1 MALPYNLYPWFRG
14 TFQTTQL
21 CTGKQI
27 APLLRQSLFFDQIKR
42 QRLYKGIAIPST
54 TECAAILDI
63 AQKLGLSETK
73 KFNDARDLLFRIVSM
88 LIRMVK
94 SGT

>member
-42 QRLYKGIAIPST
+42 QRLST
-54 TECAAILDI
+54 PAAPAFSLISLNACITRSFDTVYGFVPLKI
-63 AQKLGLSETK
+63 SS
-73 KFNDARDLLFRIVSM
+73 LFS
-88 LIRMVK
+88 
-94 SGT
+94 

>member
-42 QRLYKGIAIPST
+42 QRLYIKHDQPA
-54 TECAAILDI
+54 
-63 AQKLGLSETK
+63 
-73 KFNDARDLLFRIVSM
+73 
-88 LIRMVK
+88 
-94 SGT
+94 

>member
-42 QRLYKGIAIPST
+42 QRLNNKDS
-54 TECAAILDI
+54 ILTQNL
-63 AQKLGLSETK
+63 AQLW
-73 KFNDARDLLFRIVSM
+73 V
-88 LIRMVK
+88 
-94 SGT
+94 